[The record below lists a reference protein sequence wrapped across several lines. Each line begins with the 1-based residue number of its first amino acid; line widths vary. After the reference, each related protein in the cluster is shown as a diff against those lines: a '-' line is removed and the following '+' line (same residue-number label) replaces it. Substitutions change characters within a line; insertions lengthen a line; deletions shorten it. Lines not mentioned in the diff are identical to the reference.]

1 MINNFAKGA
10 LIKYHYYREMALY
23 SWLLTMAAKK
33 NYNIE
38 NPKIRSNFLVVETI
52 PNFSTKVVPMTRELF
67 NKGFKEFTHLLKLVA
82 FYCMHG
88 YEGFGITQET

>member
-1 MINNFAKGA
+1 MPISLLLKNLGVSLFIIIN
-10 LIKYHYYREMALY
+10 
-23 SWLLTMAAKK
+23 
-33 NYNIE
+33 

-52 PNFSTKVVPMTRELF
+52 PNFNTKVVPMTRELF

-88 YEGFGITQET
+88 YEGFGVTQET

>member
-1 MINNFAKGA
+1 
-10 LIKYHYYREMALY
+10 MALY

-33 NYNIE
+33 NYNIK

-52 PNFSTKVVPMTRELF
+52 PNFNTKVVSMTRELF
-67 NKGFKEFTHLLKLVA
+67 NKGFKEFTYLLKLVA